1 MLDRTIETDWVKKMY
16 SEANEIIFLWRWRDM
31 ISGKKMLLS
40 MLMKIKRRGKNIKNE
55 EKKKKEKY
63 QEWQW

>member
-1 MLDRTIETDWVKKMY
+1 MY

-40 MLMKIKRRGKNIKNE
+40 MLMKIKRRGRNIKNE

-63 QEWQW
+63 QEWQ